1 MAFKMKPSGVKKCSY
16 SGMKKKGL
24 LNDSPSTND
33 GNTMAYQTF
42 DPEEAKKK
50 VEETAEEKAKGSIS
64 QANLYGQKT
73 GKAATERDIDYAK
86 KKKAAELVFTT
97 RMKESGLSL
106 DEYKKTAE
114 GGKLS
119 TDIQTVASQSLGY

>member
-24 LNDSPSTND
+24 LNDSPSTDN

-50 VEETAEEKAKGSIS
+50 VEETAE
-64 QANLYGQKT
+64 NKT
-73 GKAATERDIDYAK
+73 DTLQSNYQNYTESD
-86 KKKAAELVFTT
+86 
-97 RMKESGLSL
+97 MKEGKIRAGK
-106 DEYKKTAE
+106 DAAIAAAKAGKTKFKY
-114 GGKLS
+114 GGS
-119 TDIQTVASQSLGY
+119 SYDIPADILALY